1 MKARTL
7 ILAAVALLMGC
18 SGSPRPEG
26 GAPKDASG
34 DSAPSPQA
42 KEVPAEL
49 QNEAYHWYGLDNQ
62 KPTEMTVKFPDG
74 QKFEGEQTVKLDSVE
89 DGKATFTI
97 DRTEGLETVFG
108 DEKLSLEKDG
118 IFTVSS
124 TKLKG
129 NPRSI
134 ELPAGVKVGTTWKS
148 SSKLE
153 TSDDKAMAQNQTYT
167 AKGIVPVKT
176 ASGTEQALKVVCVGT
191 AKIDGTAFTM
201 ETRSWYVRDKGL
213 VKAEISMTK
222 KGPNAKPQT
231 ITIETNK

>member
-1 MKARTL
+1 MKTRTL
-7 ILAAVALLMGC
+7 ILAVAALLMGC
-18 SGSPRPEG
+18 SGTPQPEG
-26 GAPKDASG
+26 TTANGASG
-34 DSAPSPQA
+34 DSGSAPQA
-42 KEVPAEL
+42 KEVPAAL
-49 QNEAYHWYGLDNQ
+49 QNEAYHWYGLANQ
-62 KPTEMTVKFPDG
+62 RPTEMTVKFPDG
-74 QKFEGEQTVKLDSVE
+74 QKFEGEQTVKLDSVV
-89 DGKATFTI
+89 DDKAIFTI

-108 DEKLSLEKDG
+108 DEQLSLEKDG
-118 IFTVSS
+118 IYTVSS

-167 AKGIVPVKT
+167 AKAIVPVKT

-191 AKIDGTAFTM
+191 AKIDGTAFNM

-222 KGPNAKPQT
+222 KAPNAKPQT